1 MLKKLL
7 SICAIIYAMS
17 NIYAGNLP
25 YFKKNDSTQKMSDL
39 IEAYVS
45 TSPENLKD
53 GLLVGE
59 MNVKGTS
66 DAVKAIIADDKAGK
80 YDKLDSLLLWKD
92 GKLIFEMYTRKG
104 RVDLPHYTMSVTK
117 TVTSMLLAR
126 FIQLGLLKMGDL
138 DKPIIDFMPEIDR
151 SKIQP
156 GVDGITLRDAL
167 FMKSGIRFKTRNL
180 DRRQSGRK
188 QEYFQALFENTK
200 PVSAETKKYKYTG
213 FNPSMIMMILDI
225 KSDGNIQKFIKDK
238 FLKPLGITNYSW
250 ANQGCGIPNC
260 GAGSHFTSRD
270 LLKFGITVI
279 NGGKYHGEQL
289 FSPEYVNL
297 INDRN
302 KGEGYFYYFHNRA
315 KMNSKKK
322 VDFIS
327 GIGAG
332 GQYISLFPDQ
342 NIVIVATSSKSKI
355 KAPLTAM
362 LQRLMPLFSK

>member
-1 MLKKLL
+1 
-7 SICAIIYAMS
+7 
-17 NIYAGNLP
+17 
-25 YFKKNDSTQKMSDL
+25 MSDL

-167 FMKSGIRFKTRNL
+167 FMKSGIRFKT
-180 DRRQSGRK
+180 
-188 QEYFQALFENTK
+188 
-200 PVSAETKKYKYTG
+200 
-213 FNPSMIMMILDI
+213 
-225 KSDGNIQKFIKDK
+225 
-238 FLKPLGITNYSW
+238 
-250 ANQGCGIPNC
+250 
-260 GAGSHFTSRD
+260 
-270 LLKFGITVI
+270 
-279 NGGKYHGEQL
+279 
-289 FSPEYVNL
+289 
-297 INDRN
+297 
-302 KGEGYFYYFHNRA
+302 
-315 KMNSKKK
+315 
-322 VDFIS
+322 
-327 GIGAG
+327 
-332 GQYISLFPDQ
+332 
-342 NIVIVATSSKSKI
+342 
-355 KAPLTAM
+355 
-362 LQRLMPLFSK
+362 